1 MVTSIIFR
9 LIIWFLLTADFGI
22 TNVVIGVIIALILP
36 PYNIFSKS
44 KSKYG
49 EENLKDILLISRH
62 ILIAIPQA
70 YKEAIEMIIYPHRHE
85 IIVKEGVNPQRSKLL
100 IFLDTFVITFTP
112 KAVVVRYNQRGW
124 YEVHYLKKKQSHEQ
138 LTIDN

>member
-9 LIIWFLLTADFGI
+9 LVIWFLLTADFGI
-22 TNVVIGVIIALILP
+22 TNVFIGIIIALILP
-36 PYNIFSKS
+36 PYNIFSKK

-49 EENLKDILLISRH
+49 EEKLKDILLISKH

-70 YKEAIEMIIYPHRHE
+70 YKEAIEMIINPHKHE
-85 IIVKEGVNPQRSKLL
+85 EIVEEAVNPTRSKLL

-112 KAVVVRYNQRGW
+112 KAVVVRYNHRGW
-124 YEVHYLKKKQSHEQ
+124 YEVHYLRRNQP
-138 LTIDN
+138 